1 MRALAILGPGAQ
13 DSDLERLR
21 DTGLKVEHWDTS
33 DSQSAADL
41 VAVMGGDGT
50 IHRFLPQLLRVKI
63 PVLLVPCGSGND
75 LARAVS
81 ISTAQNALDLA
92 RQFVAGNA
100 ILRVID
106 VGIIVNKYG
115 YEIPFCCVGGLGLD
129 AIAAECANSMPRG
142 LRGNGGYVLGMT
154 RALLQAPALRL
165 RICANGREIT
175 QDSCMLSFANTP
187 SFGGGLRIAPHAK
200 LDDGA
205 LECVLVQKMGRLK
218 LLRSAIALLR
228 VRHLQ
233 LKEVTSFSSERLR
246 IESNPPTWV
255 FADGEPVCQTPID
268 VHVITRA
275 LRLLSA

>member
-1 MRALAILGPGAQ
+1 M
-13 DSDLERLR
+13 LEELR
-21 DTGLKVEHWDTS
+21 EKH
-33 DSQSAADL
+33 AD
-41 VAVMGGDGT
+41 VAVDA
-50 IHRFLPQLLRVKI
+50 HRGPHDPAQ
-63 PVLLVPCGSGND
+63 VLV
-75 LARAVS
+75 V
-81 ISTAQNALDLA
+81 
-92 RQFVAGNA
+92 
-100 ILRVID
+100 D
-106 VGIIVNKYG
+106 VDMDQV
-115 YEIPFCCVGGLGLD
+115 
-129 AIAAECANSMPRG
+129 
-142 LRGNGGYVLGMT
+142 
-154 RALLQAPALRL
+154 PALRL

-255 FADGEPVCQTPID
+255 FADGEPMCQTPID
-268 VHVITRA
+268 VHVIPRA